1 MSVHLLIQKNSVPK
15 GLIGTFKNKK
25 VVYFE
30 PPWND
35 LIFCDHNHFCSSEVL
50 KDDEV
55 EGDKESVK
63 NLFTSAK
70 GKKYVH

>member
-1 MSVHLLIQKNSVPK
+1 MEHNVKWLV
-15 GLIGTFKNKK
+15 NKK

-35 LIFCDHNHFCSSEVL
+35 FIVCDHNHFFSSEVL

-70 GKKYVH
+70 GKNMFTKL